1 MTEPMPLTPQ
11 QRAAVERLL
20 GEAFPESAPH
30 APAVPPTR
38 VPSGYTIRQT
48 HRAGPDGGTETVYE
62 VVPLP
67 TPPSALPSSSLPCP
81 KRRRLPDW
89 LLAHPRCVVAGV
101 GVAVGGIAGAVWAP
115 QIVAGATAVGAV
127 LAVGF
132 KLLVALAVIGAV
144 VAVCTPPAGR
154 RTGTFRGTV
163 RGTWEED

>member
-1 MTEPMPLTPQ
+1 MTDPTPLTSQ
-11 QRAAVERLL
+11 QRTTVERLL
-20 GEAFPESAPH
+20 GEAFPNSAPY
-30 APAVPPTR
+30 APTAPPAP

-48 HRAGPDGGTETVYE
+48 HRIGPDGGTETVYE

-67 TPPSALPSSSLPCP
+67 APSPALPSSSQSRP
-81 KRRRLPDW
+81 KRRCLPDW
-89 LLAHPRCVVAGV
+89 LLTHPRCVVAGAAV
-101 GVAVGGIAGAVWAP
+101 VAGGIVGIVWAP

-132 KLLVALAVIGAV
+132 KLLVALAVIGGV
-144 VAVCTPPAGR
+144 VAVCTPPGRR